1 MCQIEPAQATPDRDT
16 VRLDTLLLAQ
26 LDHQLIKVRIPGDLA
41 TGSARIW
48 PRIPK
53 DVATFD
59 VPLLS
64 GGLLVSVGRSF
75 VNGFRL
81 GFSH

>member
-1 MCQIEPAQATPDRDT
+1 MATCSD
-16 VRLDTLLLAQ
+16 A
-26 LDHQLIKVRIPGDLA
+26 
-41 TGSARIW
+41 IW
-48 PRIPK
+48 PSIPE
-53 DVATFD
+53 DVATFE

-81 GFSH
+81 GFAH